1 MRDYNPKRRTA
12 VVFTGSGSAGA
23 YHAGAL
29 RALDESG
36 VKIDL
41 VVGSGVGTLAAAF
54 SAVAGS
60 SRLYGKGGFWDGVSW
75 SSFYRLRPAL
85 HVSLTLLAAAFGV
98 FLLPLL
104 LALLRGLLFP
114 LAVIVDLASPGLA
127 SRWLAQVTATPEALR
142 GPYLAALAAPVFVLS
157 LLTLVVAVRLALKR
171 RRAAEAFESI
181 LDVENGRTRLA
192 RALWEVGRGPTIS
205 ARPPSERELSKRFVS
220 LLAENLGQPGFR
232 ELILRAADLETGRSL
247 PFVLLE
253 DAHRTAFAAARSRGP
268 RPRVEGLASA
278 VDLRAPGADTLLFDA
293 VLTGILPAL
302 ATAARRV
309 SFPRGGIHGGE
320 THRLT
325 DACLVSGCGVAEAVA
340 AGAEQVIVV
349 SATPAAPSLPARRR
363 GPKALADA
371 VLATLERQAVDPE
384 IAEVD
389 RINRLVE
396 TLGHRTEDGGRAWQD
411 PVTGRLYRSLPVYVL
426 RPEFRA
432 LGPLE
437 LDGALDPASEV
448 EETTEDLM
456 ERGYKDAY
464 RLFVE
469 PVVGSA
475 PEPRQPEPEEHE
487 EGQPVEL

>member
-54 SAVAGS
+54 SAVAGGNK
-60 SRLYGKGGFWDGVSW
+60 LYGKGGFWHGLSW
-75 SSFYRLRPAL
+75 ASLYRLRPAL
-85 HVSLTLLAAAFGV
+85 RVGLTLLAAAFAV
-98 FLLPLL
+98 FLLPLM

-114 LAVIVDLASPGLA
+114 LALIVDLASPGLA
-127 SRWLAQVTATPEALR
+127 SRLLDGIATTPESLR
-142 GPYLAALAAPVFVLS
+142 GPYLAALAAPVFVLA
-157 LLTLVVAVRLALKR
+157 LLALVAAVRLVLKR
-171 RRAAEAFESI
+171 RRAVEAFESI
-181 LDVENGRTRLA
+181 LDVENGRRRLA

-205 ARPPSERELSKRFVS
+205 DRPPSETELSKRFVS
-220 LLAENLGQPGFR
+220 LLGENLGQPGFR
-232 ELILRAADLETGRSL
+232 ELILRVADLETGRAL
-247 PFVLLE
+247 PFVLLD
-253 DAHRTAFAAARSRGP
+253 DAHRASFAAARSRGP
-268 RPRVEGLASA
+268 RARIEGLASA
-278 VDLRAPGADTLLFDA
+278 VDLRAPGHDTLLFDA
-293 VLTGILPAL
+293 VVTGILPTL
-302 ATAARRV
+302 AVSARRV
-309 SFPRGGIHGGE
+309 SFPRGGLHGGE
-320 THRLT
+320 THRLA
-325 DACLVSGCGVAEAVA
+325 DACLVAGCGVAEAVA

-349 SATPAAPSLPARRR
+349 SATPESASLPPRRR

-371 VLATLERQAVDPE
+371 VYATLERQAVDPE

-411 PVTGRLYRSLPVYVL
+411 PVTGRLYRTLPVYVL
-426 RPEFRA
+426 RPERRA

-448 EETTEDLM
+448 EETLEDLM
-456 ERGYKDAY
+456 ERGYRDAY

-475 PEPRQPEPEEHE
+475 PEPRQREMEEHE